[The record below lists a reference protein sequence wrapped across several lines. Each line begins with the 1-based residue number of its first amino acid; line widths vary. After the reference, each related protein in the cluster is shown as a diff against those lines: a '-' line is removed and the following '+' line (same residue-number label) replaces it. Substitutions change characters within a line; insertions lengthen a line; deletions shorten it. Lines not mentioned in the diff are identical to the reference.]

1 MAVIPNKISH
11 IASASIA
18 DPDNTTTANL
28 SNGGTFT
35 GEWSQVQVGTR
46 LILAVKADQN
56 LTIQVQY
63 SPDGTNADSTI
74 TRYYRT
80 AQIEP
85 PHIFINAR
93 PYYRILITNNSGSA
107 TTVLRANAYIAQES
121 GILNIPI
128 DANMSQDYDSISVRP
143 TAFSDEVAL
152 NRRQGW
158 SLWNKFGYNADVD
171 NGGAEIIASFGGTFS
186 RMTSADTLNVVSTSA
201 NDASGGTG
209 LNSVVIYGID
219 ENRDEQIEVVT
230 LNGTT
235 PVTTSNQWLGVNR
248 VAAFLFGSGGTNAGT
263 ITATATTAG
272 SAQAEMPAGE
282 GVTQQLIFHVPQS
295 HTFLA
300 SYLRFNVNKISG
312 GGSPTVTLRGLVYSA
327 VNQGVQEIWREVID
341 TSVDNFIDV
350 RPPEPFPVSEKT
362 ILYFTADTD
371 TNNTVVS
378 GRFGGKLVRDVDA

>member
-1 MAVIPNKISH
+1 VAVIPNKISH

-93 PYYRILITNNSGSA
+93 PYYRVVITNNSGSA
-107 TTVLRANAYIAQES
+107 TTTMRANAYIAQES

-143 TAFSDEVAL
+143 TAFDDEVAL

-158 SLWNKFGYNADVD
+158 SLWNKFGHNLDVD
-171 NGGAEIIASFGGTFS
+171 TGGDEIVASFGGTFS
-186 RMTSADTLNVVSTSA
+186 SMTSADTLDVVSTDA
-201 NDASGGTG
+201 NDDDGGTG
-209 LNSVVIYGID
+209 LNSIVIYGLD
-219 ENRDEQIEVVT
+219 ENRDEQIEVLT

-235 PVTTSNQWLGVNR
+235 PVTTSNQWFGVNR
-248 VAAFLFGSGGTNAGT
+248 VAAFLFGSGETNAGT
-263 ITATATTAG
+263 INITATTAG
-272 SAQAEMPAGE
+272 RVRIRP
-282 GVTQQLIFHVPQS
+282 GVADRGTAAVPPS
-295 HTFLA
+295 
-300 SYLRFNVNKISG
+300 ICSG
-312 GGSPTVTLRGLVYSA
+312 TP
-327 VNQGVQEIWREVID
+327 
-341 TSVDNFIDV
+341 
-350 RPPEPFPVSEKT
+350 K
-362 ILYFTADTD
+362 
-371 TNNTVVS
+371 
-378 GRFGGKLVRDVDA
+378 